1 MTKTGKKK
9 NKWLG
14 FIIPAAVIV
23 IWQIASSTGIL
34 NASILPPPTKLA
46 VTFRDIV
53 LDGSLAKNV
62 LVSLRRVALGYA
74 LGAVLGIILG
84 IAVGLSPI
92 VEKLL
97 FPIIE
102 IMRPIPILAWVP
114 VLILWAGIG
123 ESSKVITIAIGTF
136 WSVLLNTTDG
146 VQNVDQKYTEVADIF
161 MKTQRDK
168 IFLVTL
174 PAALPSIFTGLRIGI
189 GSAWLSVIGAEM
201 VAASSGL
208 GYFITYNREMMK
220 PAKMYV
226 GVITIGVIGWLI
238 NILIRKLEK
247 SLMKRNTTVKE

>member
-1 MTKTGKKK
+1 MTK
-9 NKWLG
+9 NKPKYNWLG
-14 FIIPAAVIV
+14 GIIPLILIIV
-23 IWQIASSTGIL
+23 WQITSNMGIL
-34 NASILPPPTKLA
+34 NASILPPPTKLVA
-46 VTFRDIV
+46 TLKDIIV
-53 LDGSLAKNV
+53 DGSLGKNI
-62 LVSLRRVALGYA
+62 LVSLRRVAFGYA
-74 LGAVLGIILG
+74 LGTILGIIVG
-84 IAVGLSPI
+84 IAVGLFPI

-97 FPIIE
+97 CPIME

-123 ESSKVITIAIGTF
+123 ENSKIITIAIGTF

-146 VQNVDQKYTEVADIF
+146 VKNVNGKYTEVAKIF
-161 MKTQRDK
+161 MKKRRDK
-168 IFLVTL
+168 IFLVML

-220 PAKMYV
+220 PAKMYA

-247 SLMKRNTTVKE
+247 VLLKWNSTVKE